1 MKMIPPTIDQT
12 TNIGEKK
19 VFTKLRDDPNPKTKN
34 WVVYHSLKYP
44 VTIEKRNRKSFKY
57 FGEADFVI
65 LIPNKGIINVEVKG
79 WKKFSCENGVWEITE
94 RDGNRKRLNKSPLR
108 QASDQMYEIRKYI
121 EKRINKKFPQA
132 WMIVFTQCPFD
143 KVDDSIEFSEMN
155 IVDTDGLNTNFS
167 NRLMELSNILK
178 AGGGAFQINDQDMK
192 KLITKIMRP
201 NFELYE
207 KTSTILKDSKNQIC
221 EFTAEQIKVLDYL
234 DDHPR
239 LLISGSQGT
248 GKSAMAEEILGRE
261 IQKKGQRILFLNSN
275 RLANEE
281 MKFKLYNDENAKDDF
296 WCFTFNGFL
305 KQIYY
310 YASGLIYNPGEEDET
325 LKNLNFIDQHNLMIK
340 TICNFLKD
348 KKALKDLKEAF
359 GSDLKYST
367 QHDIIVFDEMQNC
380 FFYDGFYE
388 LLDLNLKGGLA
399 NGRYCFFGDFK
410 YQSLVTAGSAIKNE
424 TLESRKPENHL
435 LDYRSQTLFNNVRNT
450 KDISLHAPIL
460 SGMFKKFPYIPAKTE
475 GGEIHNFFLNSRE
488 EKISKLVEI
497 IKKLHEKKIDGNNI
511 VILSNFKLSNKN
523 NFLSDTNITD
533 YYQVID
539 LTTVRDLNKK
549 LPELKKQKNSIYFS
563 TAAGFQGLESE
574 IVIYI
579 DPLEQNISP
588 FSESFISE
596 KNEMLAFNAMG
607 RANTILYLLW
617 NKEYEKFYQERMKI
631 LGSLVAK
638 TNG

>member
-1 MKMIPPTIDQT
+1 MIPPTIALD
-12 TNIGEKK
+12 TNLGEKK
-19 VFTKLRDDPNPKTKN
+19 VFIRLRDDPNPKTKD
-34 WVVYHSLKYP
+34 WIVYHSLKYP
-44 VTIEKRNRKSFKY
+44 VSIEKKNRKSFKY

-65 LIPNKGIINVEVKG
+65 LIPNKGIINIEVKG
-79 WKKFSCENGVWEITE
+79 WKKFSCENGIWEITE
-94 RDGNRKRLNKSPLR
+94 PDGNRKKLKKGPLR

-121 EKRINKKFPQA
+121 EKKINKKFTQA
-132 WMIVFTQCPFD
+132 WMVVFTQCPFD
-143 KVDDSIEFSEMN
+143 KVDDNIEFSEMN

-207 KTSTILKDSKNQIC
+207 KTSTILKDSKNQIH

-248 GKSAMAEEILGRE
+248 GKSAMAEEILNRAM
-261 IQKKGQRILFLNSN
+261 QKKGQRILFLNSN

-281 MKFKLYNDENAKDDF
+281 MKFKLYNKENLKDEF
-296 WCFTFNGFL
+296 WCFTFNGLL
-305 KQIYY
+305 KELYY
-310 YASGLIYNPGEEDET
+310 FACWTRVEET

-340 TICNFLKD
+340 SICNLLKD
-348 KKALKDLKEAF
+348 KKTVQEWKEGTGTDLDYTTK
-359 GSDLKYST
+359 
-367 QHDIIVFDEMQNC
+367 HDIIVFDEMQNC

-388 LLDLNLKGGLA
+388 LLDLSLKGGLA
-399 NGRYCFFGDFK
+399 NGRYCFLGDFK
-410 YQSLVTAGSAIKNE
+410 YQRLVTEGSTIKKE

-435 LDYRSQTLFNNVRNT
+435 LDYRSQTLINNVRNT
-450 KDISLHAPIL
+450 KNISLHAPIL
-460 SGMFKKFPYIPAKTE
+460 SGMFKKFPYVPAKTE

-563 TAAGFQGLESE
+563 TVSGFQGLESE

-588 FSESFISE
+588 FSEAFISD

-617 NKEYEKFYQERMKI
+617 NKQYEKFYQERMKI